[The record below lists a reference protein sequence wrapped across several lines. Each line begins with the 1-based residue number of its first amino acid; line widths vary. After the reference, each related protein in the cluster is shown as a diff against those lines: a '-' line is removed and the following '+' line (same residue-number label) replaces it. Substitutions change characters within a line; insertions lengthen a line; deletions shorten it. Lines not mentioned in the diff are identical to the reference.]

1 MTLYHLHCGIAR
13 GVVKYRVKKELLLQ
27 FAEQK
32 NRAGRRHA
40 NGNKE
45 GTGMV
50 ALKIEEQKN
59 FTEGLFLK
67 ELFDS
72 FLVTEAN
79 IVTFN
84 SFTING
90 RVRQGYYSEEE
101 MDEKGIGEFSAWKTI
116 KPFCFSLIKGKRLPE
131 SFRIVFALPPESK
144 ERFVKRFV
152 PDMAPGQVGGLY
164 LNVHY
169 ENDEMTCVT
178 GTSMNLF
185 TMDKTLEREWDESV
199 KQFLKKNGIA
209 FY

>member
-1 MTLYHLHCGIAR
+1 MCCKIQEDEGTG
-13 GVVKYRVKKELLLQ
+13 
-27 FAEQK
+27 
-32 NRAGRRHA
+32 
-40 NGNKE
+40 

-59 FTEGLFLK
+59 FTAGLFLG

-72 FLVTEAN
+72 FLVREAN

-84 SFTING
+84 SFTIDG
-90 RVRQGYYSEEE
+90 RVRQGYYSDEELE
-101 MDEKGIGEFSAWKTI
+101 EKRIEEFSAWKTV

-131 SFRIVFALPPESK
+131 SFRIVFLLPPESK
-144 ERFVKRFV
+144 ERFVKKCV
-152 PDMAPGQVGGLY
+152 PDMAPEQVGGLY

-169 ENDEMTCVT
+169 ENNEMTCVT

>member
-1 MTLYHLHCGIAR
+1 
-13 GVVKYRVKKELLLQ
+13 V
-27 FAEQK
+27 
-32 NRAGRRHA
+32 NS
-40 NGNKE
+40 NE
-45 GTGMV
+45 GEKGMV
-50 ALKIEEQKN
+50 ALKIEEQKK
-59 FTEGLFLK
+59 FTEGLFLG

-90 RVRQGYYSEEE
+90 RVRRGYYSDEELE
-101 MDEKGIGEFSAWKTI
+101 ENGIGEFSAWKTI

-131 SFRIVFALPPESK
+131 SFHIVFALPPESK
-144 ERFVKRFV
+144 ERFVKRCV

-164 LNVHY
+164 INVHY

-178 GTSMNLF
+178 GISMNLF
-185 TMDKTLEREWDESV
+185 TMDKTLEREWAESV
-199 KQFLKKNGIA
+199 KQFLKKNGII